1 MYRQKNYLCRCLLNI
16 EKQMKK
22 LPLILSI
29 IALIGM
35 VVLFVLNFT
44 GKNTSDAGTDVNNST
59 QPTGDLKI
67 AYVLSDSIL
76 FNYQLAI
83 DLNNDFMSKQ
93 NQYNAEFSEK
103 RSNLEKQAIA
113 FQEKLQK
120 GGFLSEERAVRER
133 DRILGEEQDMQRL
146 DQELSTK
153 LARMEQ
159 EINIQLVDSIVNYVK
174 EYNQKHGYTY
184 IFSNSGN
191 IIVGAQQFNITKDI
205 LDGLNSRYAASK
217 K

>member
-1 MYRQKNYLCRCLLNI
+1 
-16 EKQMKK
+16 MKK

-29 IALIGM
+29 IALAGM
-35 VVLFVLNFT
+35 VVLFVMNFT
-44 GKNTSDAGTDVNNST
+44 GKKTSDASANVNDNA
-59 QPTGDLKI
+59 QLIGDLKI

-93 NQYNAEFSEK
+93 SQYNAEFSEK
-103 RSNLEKQAIA
+103 RTNLEKQAVA

-120 GGFLSEERAVRER
+120 GGFLSEDRAIRER

>member
-1 MYRQKNYLCRCLLNI
+1 
-16 EKQMKK
+16 MKK

-29 IALIGM
+29 IALAGM

-44 GKNTSDAGTDVNNST
+44 GKNTNDAGADVNNNT
-59 QPTGDLKI
+59 QLTGDLKI

-83 DLNNDFMSKQ
+83 DLNSVFMSRQ
-93 NQYNAEFSEK
+93 NQYNDEFSQK
-103 RSNLEKQAIA
+103 RNNLEKQAIA

-120 GGFLSEERAVRER
+120 GGFLSEERAIRER
-133 DRILGEEQDMQRL
+133 DRILGEEQEMQRL

-159 EINIQLVDSIVNYVK
+159 EINVQLVDSIVNYVK

-191 IIVGAQQFNITKDI
+191 IIVGAQQFNITNDI
-205 LDGLNSRYAASK
+205 LNGLNSRYNATK

>member
-1 MYRQKNYLCRCLLNI
+1 
-16 EKQMKK
+16 MKK

>member
-29 IALIGM
+29 IALAGM
-35 VVLFVLNFT
+35 VVLFVMNFT
-44 GKNTSDAGTDVNNST
+44 GKETSDAGANVNDNAQLS
-59 QPTGDLKI
+59 GDLKI

-93 NQYNAEFSEK
+93 SQYNAEFSEK
-103 RSNLEKQAIA
+103 RTNLEKQAVA

-120 GGFLSEERAVRER
+120 GGFLSEERAIRER

-205 LDGLNSRYAASK
+205 LDGLNSRYTASK

>member
-1 MYRQKNYLCRCLLNI
+1 
-16 EKQMKK
+16 MKK

-29 IALIGM
+29 IALAGM
-35 VVLFVLNFT
+35 VVLFVMNFT
-44 GKNTSDAGTDVNNST
+44 GKETSDAGANVNDNAQLS
-59 QPTGDLKI
+59 GDLKI

-93 NQYNAEFSEK
+93 SQYNAEFSEK
-103 RSNLEKQAIA
+103 RTNLEKQAVA

-120 GGFLSEERAVRER
+120 GGFLSEERAIRER

-205 LDGLNSRYAASK
+205 LDGLNSRYTASK